1 MQTSEKTN
9 QNKKN
14 NRFHLIH
21 DVKHF
26 ALSIYE
32 MLKNNIKT
40 SMKMKEENL
49 RYKQQRKQELFNED
63 KQVNKIE
70 DILFPNNART
80 GKHTVQIILF
90 ATFSLQLISL
100 TTTYRGARY
109 YLLDVNALA
118 PFLFAC
124 VVQVLLFY
132 FSKQAGQQS
141 YMKPNRYA
149 IFIFIVCISILT
161 SYVGIMNN
169 TISPL
174 ADYKNQYRDYQNSFD
189 ITKEELSAIYGDYV
203 SFERS
208 LNSIENQANQLIQ
221 VTNNAIS
228 SIQKNSGRLQS
239 IQPSTSITTTTN
251 QIGESSVTQNIDQSN
266 LTDAIEKIAEN
277 EEQAEQLDTALK
289 QLENNVKK
297 SNIDSIKT
305 DLENVVSGKQEQPSQ
320 STYTKY
326 QNLVLSY
333 NHLLQL
339 LNQFMQE
346 SGLSGMSDLQAI
358 DISLD
363 QLMDMIQNYEDFE
376 NLSLENIETLQNKH
390 GILESDTTDTSF
402 FRNFASA
409 FLPFINMHQE
419 EYQKFKTDLEMQ
431 ISDSYYEIQKHANIL
446 SQMDPSEVDKIM
458 NEFDKSYEKNHSFT
472 DITVIAFSRFFESAS
487 VRNTAIICF
496 ILAALVD
503 GISAILPIFWFH
515 RYRSFLYGRKKYGKN
530 LEEELLYELY
540 YAAASRIPME
550 ADTSFQ
556 SYVCKVIEYL
566 QTYFQLYQEIPYMK
580 EHGYVMAVNAGAVER
595 EEYHTINA
603 VLLSLKQ
610 VNTISVQDVKQ
621 VRHEY
626 YHFGDSLGNLN
637 NEKEYMYIM
646 RTELLLWIQQHLLQ
660 ILHNQKLMIE
670 KVGE

>member
-1 MQTSEKTN
+1 MGFEIEVNDFVAILEIGLAKLSLIMKTSPRYIIQKCGFPHYIINDGIYSVTILYLYETLKT
-9 QNKKN
+9 
-14 NRFHLIH
+14 
-21 DVKHF
+21 
-26 ALSIYE
+26 
-32 MLKNNIKT
+32 NIKT

-141 YMKPNRYA
+141 YMKPSRYT

-189 ITKEELSAIYGDYV
+189 IAKEELSAIYGDYV

-208 LNSIENQANQLIQ
+208 LNSIENQTNQLIQ

-251 QIGESSVTQNIDQSN
+251 ETGESSVTQNIDQSD
-266 LTDAIEKIAEN
+266 LTNAIEKIAEN

-297 SNIDSIKT
+297 SNIESIQT
-305 DLENVVSGKQEQPSQ
+305 DLENVTSGKQKQPSQ

-346 SGLSGMSDLQAI
+346 AGLSAMSDLQTI

-363 QLMDMIQNYEDFE
+363 QLMDMIQIW
-376 NLSLENIETLQNKH
+376 S
-390 GILESDTTDTSF
+390 TT
-402 FRNFASA
+402 
-409 FLPFINMHQE
+409 
-419 EYQKFKTDLEMQ
+419 
-431 ISDSYYEIQKHANIL
+431 
-446 SQMDPSEVDKIM
+446 
-458 NEFDKSYEKNHSFT
+458 
-472 DITVIAFSRFFESAS
+472 
-487 VRNTAIICF
+487 
-496 ILAALVD
+496 
-503 GISAILPIFWFH
+503 
-515 RYRSFLYGRKKYGKN
+515 
-530 LEEELLYELY
+530 
-540 YAAASRIPME
+540 
-550 ADTSFQ
+550 
-556 SYVCKVIEYL
+556 
-566 QTYFQLYQEIPYMK
+566 
-580 EHGYVMAVNAGAVER
+580 
-595 EEYHTINA
+595 
-603 VLLSLKQ
+603 
-610 VNTISVQDVKQ
+610 
-621 VRHEY
+621 
-626 YHFGDSLGNLN
+626 
-637 NEKEYMYIM
+637 
-646 RTELLLWIQQHLLQ
+646 
-660 ILHNQKLMIE
+660 
-670 KVGE
+670 

>member
-1 MQTSEKTN
+1 
-9 QNKKN
+9 
-14 NRFHLIH
+14 
-21 DVKHF
+21 
-26 ALSIYE
+26 
-32 MLKNNIKT
+32 
-40 SMKMKEENL
+40 MKMKEENL

-141 YMKPNRYA
+141 YMKPSRYT

-189 ITKEELSAIYGDYV
+189 IAKEELSAIYGDYV

-208 LNSIENQANQLIQ
+208 LNSIENQTNQLIQ

-251 QIGESSVTQNIDQSN
+251 ETGESSVTQNIDQSD
-266 LTDAIEKIAEN
+266 LTNAIEKIAEN

-297 SNIDSIKT
+297 SNIESIQT
-305 DLENVVSGKQEQPSQ
+305 DLENVTSGKQKQPSQ

-346 SGLSGMSDLQAI
+346 AGLSAMSDLQTI

-363 QLMDMIQNYEDFE
+363 QLMDMIQIW
-376 NLSLENIETLQNKH
+376 S
-390 GILESDTTDTSF
+390 TT
-402 FRNFASA
+402 
-409 FLPFINMHQE
+409 
-419 EYQKFKTDLEMQ
+419 
-431 ISDSYYEIQKHANIL
+431 
-446 SQMDPSEVDKIM
+446 
-458 NEFDKSYEKNHSFT
+458 
-472 DITVIAFSRFFESAS
+472 
-487 VRNTAIICF
+487 
-496 ILAALVD
+496 
-503 GISAILPIFWFH
+503 
-515 RYRSFLYGRKKYGKN
+515 
-530 LEEELLYELY
+530 
-540 YAAASRIPME
+540 
-550 ADTSFQ
+550 
-556 SYVCKVIEYL
+556 
-566 QTYFQLYQEIPYMK
+566 
-580 EHGYVMAVNAGAVER
+580 
-595 EEYHTINA
+595 
-603 VLLSLKQ
+603 
-610 VNTISVQDVKQ
+610 
-621 VRHEY
+621 
-626 YHFGDSLGNLN
+626 
-637 NEKEYMYIM
+637 
-646 RTELLLWIQQHLLQ
+646 
-660 ILHNQKLMIE
+660 
-670 KVGE
+670 